1 MSDEELPEVPVV
13 CSACDTR
20 TRVPFEDVED
30 AVARHNEQL
39 HDGEEIAEV
48 DPAVLDQ
55 LADFVAED
63 MGLLDE

>member
-1 MSDEELPEVPVV
+1 MSDDELPEVPVV

-20 TRVPFEDVED
+20 TRVAFEDVED
-30 AVARHNEQL
+30 AVARHNEGL